1 MCLTQNRLDSH
12 NSLNDVM
19 TVEIIDKKMK
29 MEKHGNKNRF
39 VV

>member
-12 NSLNDVM
+12 NALNEVM
-19 TVEIIDKKMK
+19 PVEIIDKKMK